1 LKMFSFDN
9 VVHYVFSKV
18 LETYGK
24 ERVSVNVPDTYI
36 NRASSHIQR
45 VHNLPMRQPIVC
57 MLGHVDTGKTSLL
70 DKIRGT
76 AVQMREAGGLTQ
88 QIGAS
93 YFPFET
99 LLAITRKLMQN
110 VDLDVKVPGLL
121 IIDTPGHEAFAN
133 LRTRG
138 GSVADIAIL
147 VVDAMHGFE
156 NQTYESLQILKS
168 RKVPFIIAA
177 NKIDRI
183 NGWKSEEYRPF
194 MKGYK
199 EQNKWVREDLDN
211 RLYNM
216 MGTLSREG
224 IASERFD
231 RVRDFTKNVAIV
243 PVSAMTGEGMG
254 ELLMVLIG
262 LTQQFLEQK
271 LQVTDGLA
279 KGTVLEVREE
289 VGLGTTLNAIIYD
302 GTLRAEDTIVIGGRN
317 GPIVTKI
324 RAILV
329 PQPLEEIRDSKKKF
343 NSIPEAH
350 AAAGIKIAAADID
363 DAIPGGSLIA
373 IGGDMTVEKAM
384 AEIASEMEQLKVKT
398 EQTGI
403 MVKTDT
409 LGSLEA
415 LVDSIRAKDIPIR
428 TADIGDVSRRDVME
442 ALSVKHEDPFL
453 GAILAF
459 NVKILPDAAEEARD
473 QKLPIFWNDI
483 IYNLMDEYQ
492 RWADDEREAMA
503 RKEFDTLVR
512 PGKFQIMDGYVF
524 RRAKPSIFGS
534 IILAGQITP
543 RVQCIT
549 QEGEKL
555 GRISQIQE
563 GGKAVSIAEAGQEVA
578 VAMPQPIVGRHI
590 KEKDVLFVDIPEK
603 HVKLLRTK
611 YADRLTESENEVLKE
626 LTLLKRKKD
635 ILWAI

>member
-1 LKMFSFDN
+1 
-9 VVHYVFSKV
+9 
-18 LETYGK
+18 
-24 ERVSVNVPDTYI
+24 
-36 NRASSHIQR
+36 
-45 VHNLPMRQPIVC
+45 
-57 MLGHVDTGKTSLL
+57 
-70 DKIRGT
+70 
-76 AVQMREAGGLTQ
+76 MREAGGLTQ

-99 LLAITRKLMQN
+99 LVAITQKLMQN
-110 VDLDVKVPGLL
+110 VNIDVKVPGLL
-121 IIDTPGHEAFAN
+121 VVDTPGHEAFAN

-156 NQTYESLQILKS
+156 NQTFESLQILKS

-194 MKGYK
+194 MKAYK
-199 EQNKWVREDLDN
+199 AQNKWVQEDMDN

-224 IASERFD
+224 LASERFD

-243 PVSAMTGEGMG
+243 PVSAKTGEGMG

-271 LQVTDGLA
+271 LQVTEGLA

-302 GTLRAEDTIVIGGRN
+302 GTLKAEDTIVIGGKN

-329 PQPLEEIRDSKKKF
+329 PQPLEEIRDSKKRF
-343 NSIPEAH
+343 NTIPEAH
-350 AAAGIKIAAADID
+350 AAAGIKIAAPDID
-363 DAIPGGSLIA
+363 DAIPGGSLLA
-373 IGGDMTVEKAM
+373 VGGDLTVEKAI

-415 LVDSIRAKDIPIR
+415 LVDSIRAKGIPIR

-459 NVKILPDAAEEARD
+459 NVKILPDAEVEARE

-483 IYNLMDEYQ
+483 IYNLMDDYQ
-492 RWADDEREAMA
+492 RWAEEEREAKA

-512 PGKFQIMDGYVF
+512 PGKFQIMEGYVF
-524 RRAKPSIFGS
+524 RRAKPSIFGALV
-534 IILAGQITP
+534 LAGQITP
-543 RVQCIT
+543 RVQCINV
-549 QEGEKL
+549 EGEKL

-563 GGKAVSIAEAGQEVA
+563 GGKAISLAEAGQEVA

-590 KEKDVLFVDIPEK
+590 KERDVLFVDIPEK

-626 LTLLKRKKD
+626 LTQLKRKTD

>member
-1 LKMFSFDN
+1 M
-9 VVHYVFSKV
+9 
-18 LETYGK
+18 
-24 ERVSVNVPDTYI
+24 
-36 NRASSHIQR
+36 
-45 VHNLPMRQPIVC
+45 PMRQPIVC

-76 AVQMREAGGLTQ
+76 AVQTREAGGLTQ

-93 YFPFET
+93 YFPFDT
-99 LLAITRKLMQN
+99 LVAITQRLMQN
-110 VDLDVKVPGLL
+110 VNIDIKVPGLL
-121 IIDTPGHEAFAN
+121 VVDTPGHEAFAN

-156 NQTYESLQILKS
+156 NQTFESLQILKS

-177 NKIDRI
+177 NKIDRVA
-183 NGWKSEEYRPF
+183 GWKSEENRPF
-194 MKGYK
+194 MKSYNA
-199 EQNKWVREDLDN
+199 QNKWVKEDLDN
-211 RLYNM
+211 RIYNM
-216 MGTLSREG
+216 MGTLSRENM
-224 IASERFD
+224 ASDRFD
-231 RVRDFTKNVAIV
+231 RVRDFTKNIAIV
-243 PVSAMTGEGMG
+243 PVSAKTGEGMG

-271 LQVTDGLA
+271 LQVTEGLA

-302 GTLRAEDTIVIGGRN
+302 GTLHAEDTIVIGGRE
-317 GPIVTKI
+317 GPISTKI

-343 NSIPEAH
+343 NTIQEAH
-350 AAAGIKIAAADID
+350 AAAGIKIAAPDID
-363 DAIPGGSLIA
+363 DAIPGAPLLA
-373 IGGDMTVEKAM
+373 IGEGMTVEEAM
-384 AEIASEMEQLKVKT
+384 EEVASEMEQLKVQT

-415 LVDSIRAKDIPIR
+415 LVESIRAKEIPIR

-442 ALSVKHEDPFL
+442 ALSVKYENPYL

-459 NVKILPDAAEEARD
+459 NVKILPDAEKEARD
-473 QKLPIFWNDI
+473 QKVPIFWNDI
-483 IYNLMDEYQ
+483 IYNLMDEYV
-492 RWADDEREAMA
+492 RWVEEEREAKE
-503 RKEFDTLVR
+503 RKEFDTLVK
-512 PGKFQIMDGYVF
+512 PGKFEIMEGYIF
-524 RRAKPSIFGS
+524 RRAKPSIFGA
-534 IILAGQITP
+534 IVLAGQITP
-543 RVQCIT
+543 RVQCIS

-563 GGKAVSIAEAGQEVA
+563 GGNAIPLAEAGKEVA

-590 KEKDVLFVDIPEK
+590 KERDVLFVDIPEK
-603 HVKLLRTK
+603 HAKLLRTK
-611 YADRLTESENEVLKE
+611 YAGRLTESANEALRE
-626 LTLLKRKKD
+626 LVQMKRKKD
-635 ILWAI
+635 MLWAV

>member
-1 LKMFSFDN
+1 
-9 VVHYVFSKV
+9 
-18 LETYGK
+18 
-24 ERVSVNVPDTYI
+24 
-36 NRASSHIQR
+36 
-45 VHNLPMRQPIVC
+45 MRQPIVC

-93 YFPFET
+93 YFPFDT
-99 LLAITRKLMQN
+99 LVAITQKLMQN
-110 VDLDVKVPGLL
+110 VNINVKVPGLL
-121 IIDTPGHEAFAN
+121 VVDTPGHEAFAN

-168 RKVPFIIAA
+168 RRVPFIVAA
-177 NKIDRI
+177 NKIDRVD
-183 NGWKSEEYRPF
+183 GWKSEENRPF
-194 MKGYK
+194 MKAYK
-199 EQNKWVREDLDN
+199 EQNQWVQQDLDN

-224 IASERFD
+224 LASERFD

-271 LQVTDGLA
+271 LQVTEGLA

-302 GTLRAEDTIVIGGRN
+302 GTLKAEDTIVIGGKE
-317 GPIVTKI
+317 GPIATKI

-329 PQPLEEIRDSKKKF
+329 PQPLEEIRDSKKRF
-343 NSIPEAH
+343 NTIPEAH
-350 AAAGIKIAAADID
+350 AAAGIKIAAPGID
-363 DAIPGGSLIA
+363 EAIPGGQLLA
-373 IGGDMTVEKAM
+373 IGEEFTIEQAM
-384 AEIASEMEQLKVKT
+384 EEIVSEMEQLKVQT

-415 LVDSIRAKDIPIR
+415 LVESIRAKSIPIR

-459 NVKILPDAAEEARD
+459 NVKILPDAEEEARN

-483 IYNLMDEYQ
+483 IYNLMDDYQ
-492 RWADDEREAMA
+492 RWADEEREARA

-512 PGKFQIMDGYVF
+512 PGKFEIMEGYIF
-524 RRAKPSIFGS
+524 RRAKPSIFGAKV
-534 IILAGQITP
+534 IAGQISP
-543 RVQCIT
+543 RVQCINI
-549 QEGEKL
+549 EGDRL
-555 GRISQIQE
+555 GRISQIQD
-563 GGKAVSIAEAGQEVA
+563 GGNAVRVAEMDKEVA

-590 KEKDVLFVDIPEK
+590 KERDVLYVDIPEK

-611 YADRLTESENEVLKE
+611 YADRLTESENETLKE
-626 LTLLKRKKD
+626 LIQLKRKTD